1 MILYYLC
8 RNICYSRIVSVYM
21 CVNAE
26 LSHPNS
32 LKTILVLALE
42 VLYPRMNLFHSGQ
55 IRLVILGVK
64 LLHLCAVF

>member
-8 RNICYSRIVSVYM
+8 RNICYSRIVCVCM
-21 CVNAE
+21 CVSTE
-26 LSHPNS
+26 LSHLNS

-42 VLYPRMNLFHSGQ
+42 VLYPRNLFHSGQ